1 MLGGRQGEPQHPAR
15 PSLGN
20 PGVCGDEETPELPEG
35 ACEALGLSPLQTQ
48 TEAHRSA
55 GLSPYP
61 GTTLPIS
68 PGGGGGRAWGEGLPQ
83 GLLGSVVYWDCPLHA
98 PHSQVGQGKDA
109 RRVRPSAL
117 RLTSRILKLT
127 GFSVVRSLN
136 GRAAFPPPSS
146 DFPASGSQRVLC
158 VPGSFTL
165 LWANGCV
172 LVSLCSRS
180 LPDTLSCLC
189 VQLPLPSHVHFGPL
203 FVSLLSLGLCC
214 LLSCCGYLLSLY
226 GSLRFPPLSLQPLLS
241 LCMCVC
247 VCFYVQS
254 LSHLHPPSF
263 SKFRRKTSKHLNISI
278 PNLFSSSCGWAE
290 EGARRVP
297 RVAGIWVEVGF
308 RAGLEEPCGDR
319 SRGGGA

>member
-1 MLGGRQGEPQHPAR
+1 MTGPAASPGRRRRRRHRGRRCPRPPPPPRSPASRPPPGLPPPTPRASGLTRRTTPGAGTGDWGSGQAWGRSLGSGRLEETGGGVPGRGSPEQRAGAERSRVLQPPRSREPGQHPPTPAVMSAGPLLKGQAARRGSEQGLGAAGTDGGPAAVLGGRQGEPQHPAR

-127 GFSVVRSLN
+127 GFSV
-136 GRAAFPPPSS
+136 
-146 DFPASGSQRVLC
+146 
-158 VPGSFTL
+158 
-165 LWANGCV
+165 LW
-172 LVSLCSRS
+172 
-180 LPDTLSCLC
+180 
-189 VQLPLPSHVHFGPL
+189 
-203 FVSLLSLGLCC
+203 LG
-214 LLSCCGYLLSLY
+214 G
-226 GSLRFPPLSLQPLLS
+226 
-241 LCMCVC
+241 
-247 VCFYVQS
+247 
-254 LSHLHPPSF
+254 
-263 SKFRRKTSKHLNISI
+263 
-278 PNLFSSSCGWAE
+278 
-290 EGARRVP
+290 
-297 RVAGIWVEVGF
+297 
-308 RAGLEEPCGDR
+308 
-319 SRGGGA
+319 RGGTESPESGRHLGRGGVPSRTGGAMR